1 MCYVSVATPSQPILN
16 HLTNNITTLIDIRPG
31 MLGEDGITK
40 IFLNGVWVGIT
51 RDGVNL
57 VKNTRSLRRC
67 EGQLHWEVSLIH
79 DMELGEIRIYSD
91 AGRAMRPLF
100 IVDEETKT
108 LAIKHSDIEN
118 FLSGENDDDED
129 EDDEDD
135 EDDDDVKP
143 SKLLESLLSQGKV
156 EFIDCEEE
164 ESAMIA
170 MEPAQCRANN
180 STQRIDYTH
189 CEIHPSMVRLS
200 LI

>member
-135 EDDDDVKP
+135 EDWANGEAGVARLRDY
-143 SKLLESLLSQGKV
+143 SAEQEQEQQQEQEEELQMESLQQ
-156 EFIDCEEE
+156 EEE
-164 ESAMIA
+164 
-170 MEPAQCRANN
+170 PKKN
-180 STQRIDYTH
+180 Y
-189 CEIHPSMVRLS
+189 
-200 LI
+200 